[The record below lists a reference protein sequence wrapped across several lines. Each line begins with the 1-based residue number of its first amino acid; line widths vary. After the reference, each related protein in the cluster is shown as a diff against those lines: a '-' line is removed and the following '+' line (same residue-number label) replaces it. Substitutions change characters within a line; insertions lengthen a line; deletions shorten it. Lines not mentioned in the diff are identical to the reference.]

1 MVNLLCKLERR
12 IISREEFRVNLL
24 REKQEVVLKSINR
37 FGVITSTQ
45 LIDYLKG
52 KVSHVS
58 VYNTKKKLLS
68 LGLIEEEKIGYQL
81 FLYIKPRGVDYL
93 GSKLTAFTKINVSQL
108 KHQLWM
114 NDCLLAFKSLAE
126 KKGQDFEFITEREL
140 RSNYL
145 TQNFSSKD
153 RQNTTLLKKVPDRI
167 PDFVLIEKG
176 KRVACEV
183 ELTQKSAKRYT
194 QKFARYKDEILNG
207 DYDVVR
213 YLCDD
218 EPIMRTVED
227 YASAA
232 GLDSSMFQ
240 RELIWRLLKIAQK
253 E

>member
-1 MVNLLCKLERR
+1 MT
-12 IISREEFRVNLL
+12 LL
-24 REKQEVVLKSINR
+24 REKQEEVLRAIDR

-45 LIDYLKG
+45 LIEFLKG
-52 KVSHVS
+52 RVSHVS
-58 VYNTKKKLLS
+58 VYNTKKKLVS
-68 LGLIEEEKIGYQL
+68 LGLVEEEKIGYQL

-93 GSKLTAFTKINVSQL
+93 GSKLTAFTKINVSML

-114 NDCLLAFKSLAE
+114 NDCLLAFKSIAE
-126 KKGQDFEFITEREL
+126 KKGQDFEFLTEREL

-176 KRVACEV
+176 KKVACEV
-183 ELTQKSAKRYT
+183 ELTQKSAKRYRE
-194 QKFARYKDEILNG
+194 KFARYKDEILNG
-207 DYDVVR
+207 EYDIVR

-218 EPIMRTVED
+218 EQILRIVEE
-227 YASAA
+227 YAIAA
-232 GLDSSMFQ
+232 GVEKSMFQ
-240 RELIWRLLKIAQK
+240 RELIWRLLDIAQK